1 MADDLTPEQRR
12 RNMQAIRSKD
22 TTIELRLRKAL
33 WERGVRYR
41 KNYKKL
47 IGKPDIA
54 ITKYKIAVFCDSD
67 YWHGYDWE
75 NRNQRIKSNRDYWVP
90 KIERNMER
98 DREVTVALQNEGWLV
113 LRFWEWQ
120 IRKHLDEFYP
130 TTDPQLFYRSV
141 RLVQEYKITKVL
153 PGHHQLDIPT
163 SLIGEIEDGF
173 AQIERN
179 GQLKQ
184 GNGLFEFRDFQIQ
197 I

>member
-22 TTIELRLRKAL
+22 TTIELRMRKAL

-98 DREVTVALQNEGWLV
+98 DREVTAALQDEGWLV

-120 IRKHLDEFYP
+120 IQKHLNECVEAVLQFIEARKQSLKDGG
-130 TTDPQLFYRSV
+130 
-141 RLVQEYKITKVL
+141 VQ
-153 PGHHQLDIPT
+153 
-163 SLIGEIEDGF
+163 
-173 AQIERN
+173 
-179 GQLKQ
+179 
-184 GNGLFEFRDFQIQ
+184 
-197 I
+197 

>member
-12 RNMQAIRSKD
+12 RNMQAIHSKA
-22 TTIELRLRKAL
+22 TTIELLLRKAL

-90 KIERNMER
+90 KIERNMAR
-98 DREVTVALQNEGWLV
+98 DREVTEALQRDGWLV

-120 IRKHLDEFYP
+120 IRKHLSECVE
-130 TTDPQLFYRSV
+130 SV
-141 RLVQEYKITKVL
+141 LQA
-153 PGHHQLDIPT
+153 
-163 SLIGEIEDGF
+163 IET
-173 AQIERN
+173 R
-179 GQLKQ
+179 K
-184 GNGLFEFRDFQIQ
+184 
-197 I
+197 

>member
-98 DREVTVALQNEGWLV
+98 DREVTAALQNEGWLV
-113 LRFWEWQ
+113 LRFWEWR
-120 IRKHLDEFYP
+120 IRKHLDECVE
-130 TTDPQLFYRSV
+130 TILQA
-141 RLVQEYKITKVL
+141 
-153 PGHHQLDIPT
+153 
-163 SLIGEIEDGF
+163 IES
-173 AQIERN
+173 R
-179 GQLKQ
+179 K
-184 GNGLFEFRDFQIQ
+184 
-197 I
+197 

>member
-22 TTIELRLRKAL
+22 TTIELLLRKAL

-54 ITKYKIAVFCDSD
+54 ITKYRIAAFCDSD
-67 YWHGYDWE
+67 YWHGYDWG

-90 KIERNMER
+90 KIERNMKR
-98 DREVTVALQNEGWLV
+98 DQEVTERLQHEGWIV

-120 IRKHLDEFYP
+120 IRKKLSECVENIL
-130 TTDPQLFYRSV
+130 QAIESRS
-141 RLVQEYKITKVL
+141 
-153 PGHHQLDIPT
+153 
-163 SLIGEIEDGF
+163 
-173 AQIERN
+173 
-179 GQLKQ
+179 
-184 GNGLFEFRDFQIQ
+184 
-197 I
+197 

>member
-98 DREVTVALQNEGWLV
+98 DREVTAALQNEGWLV
-113 LRFWEWQ
+113 HRFWEWQ
-120 IRKHLDEFYP
+120 IRKHLDECVEVILQAIESRK
-130 TTDPQLFYRSV
+130 QLMKKLR
-141 RLVQEYKITKVL
+141 
-153 PGHHQLDIPT
+153 
-163 SLIGEIEDGF
+163 
-173 AQIERN
+173 
-179 GQLKQ
+179 
-184 GNGLFEFRDFQIQ
+184 
-197 I
+197 

>member
-1 MADDLTPEQRR
+1 MADNLTPEQRR

-33 WERGVRYR
+33 WVRGVRYR

-75 NRNQRIKSNRDYWVP
+75 NRSQRIKSNRDYWVP

-98 DREVTVALQNEGWLV
+98 DQMVTETLQNDGWLV

-120 IRKHLDEFYP
+120 IRKHLDEC
-130 TTDPQLFYRSV
+130 V
-141 RLVQEYKITKVL
+141 EAVL
-153 PGHHQLDIPT
+153 QAIK
-163 SLIGEIEDGF
+163 S
-173 AQIERN
+173 R
-179 GQLKQ
+179 
-184 GNGLFEFRDFQIQ
+184 R
-197 I
+197 

>member
-12 RNMQAIRSKD
+12 RNMQAIRNKD
-22 TTIELRLRKAL
+22 TTIELQMRKAL
-33 WERGVRYR
+33 WERGIRYR

-67 YWHGYDWE
+67 FWHGYDWE

-98 DREVTVALQNEGWLV
+98 DREVTEALQDEGWLV

-120 IRKHLDEFYP
+120 IKHHFDDCVSTVLEAI
-130 TTDPQLFYRSV
+130 RAKS
-141 RLVQEYKITKVL
+141 KV
-153 PGHHQLDIPT
+153 D
-163 SLIGEIEDGF
+163 
-173 AQIERN
+173 
-179 GQLKQ
+179 
-184 GNGLFEFRDFQIQ
+184 
-197 I
+197 